1 MPHPRVINVND
12 DVISKWSGVPKTY
25 SRADVASAIQNFS
38 SSIPLDASNDNI
50 NTVLNYLN
58 TRGHTQANL
67 DQAVSELYHP
77 YVPVTKKRTY
87 WDDIKSNIGGTV
99 DWVTSGVQGNIYGMK
114 EAGKQALMMFDTPRR
129 LIANTA
135 QRVVLNNPD
144 PAYSWR
150 NIYDLD
156 YAWDNPSP
164 TVGNKFA
171 KKHPVLSFGVDLLAP
186 TVAAGVLAKGVGLV
200 KNGLSYLARQGV
212 TGLEKNA
219 VLAGRGYPNRGY
231 EITSRLV
238 PETKNT
244 STSSFNSFSRGGGR
258 KITGTRSGA
267 TGVPYS
273 KGSTVNNWV
282 VRGAYNS
289 QQDNKIAQDVTGWNM
304 VNPHYTWFGL
314 PQAIPATPVVPI
326 VNQSPT
332 TIVTNSPFKMTDSDI
347 IRKTG
352 AKEGDIVV
360 MPDGRRIKYVKG
372 NGGLGRTNNYQIR
385 KEYDR
390 HQTNVKLQP
399 NVTNR
404 TLVRPGTTTPSV
416 YVIGGKNP
424 DYMNRNYNDYF
435 PYLIK

>member
-1 MPHPRVINVND
+1 
-12 DVISKWSGVPKTY
+12 
-25 SRADVASAIQNFS
+25 
-38 SSIPLDASNDNI
+38 
-50 NTVLNYLN
+50 
-58 TRGHTQANL
+58 
-67 DQAVSELYHP
+67 
-77 YVPVTKKRTY
+77 
-87 WDDIKSNIGGTV
+87 
-99 DWVTSGVQGNIYGMK
+99 
-114 EAGKQALMMFDTPRR
+114 
-129 LIANTA
+129 
-135 QRVVLNNPD
+135 
-144 PAYSWR
+144 
-150 NIYDLD
+150 
-156 YAWDNPSP
+156 
-164 TVGNKFA
+164 
-171 KKHPVLSFGVDLLAP
+171 
-186 TVAAGVLAKGVGLV
+186 
-200 KNGLSYLARQGV
+200 
-212 TGLEKNA
+212 
-219 VLAGRGYPNRGY
+219 
-231 EITSRLV
+231 
-238 PETKNT
+238 
-244 STSSFNSFSRGGGR
+244 
-258 KITGTRSGA
+258 
-267 TGVPYS
+267 
-273 KGSTVNNWV
+273 
-282 VRGAYNS
+282 
-289 QQDNKIAQDVTGWNM
+289 M